1 MSGGAQVLEY
11 GTFPNPPSPL
21 FRDYLAGAPGVRP
34 FFEADARW
42 DPEALLGSVGRVVS
56 APRPLGPVAD
66 VLARQQQERGATRAA
81 ERARA
86 LATKDAVAVVTGQQ
100 PVLFGGPLFVLY
112 KALAAVAVAE
122 RLQAQRGTPVVPVFW
137 VASDDHDF
145 AEIRSVTVLDEGGAL
160 RTLRYAPPQEPA
172 GQPASRVLLDDGIT
186 ALVDELRAALPPGL
200 HRDVACERVAS
211 CYRPGYSLGSAF
223 ARLISLVFPELVVLD
238 PADPAL
244 KKHMV
249 PVMSRELS
257 ERSPSSRLALEAGE
271 RLLAAGYHQ
280 QVPLRDGFFN
290 LFVVIEGERR
300 ALAVRDGAVEI
311 RGLGRELPLAEAMRQ
326 LEGHPADW
334 SPGALL
340 RPIAQDLI
348 LPTLAYVGGPAEI
361 AYHAQIGPAYAQ
373 FGATRP
379 LLLPRPSVTVVEPAQ
394 TRALEAE
401 GLSLCDLQ
409 ADPETVLAR
418 WAKEAYPDVE
428 AAFER
433 AREAIVR
440 EMQAVEAALGAVD
453 PTLRAAADA
462 AKGRALHQVE
472 GLQEKSTRA
481 LKKRDQVRADRL
493 RRTRDA
499 LLPGGAL
506 QERGLG
512 WIGLLARQ
520 GDAIIGDLRERI
532 DPWARGH
539 QVVSL

>member
-34 FFEADARW
+34 FYEADARW
-42 DPEALLGSVGRVVS
+42 DQETLLASMGRV
-56 APRPLGPVAD
+56 AAAARPLAPVAEA
-66 VLARQQQERGATRAA
+66 LARQQEERGAPRAA
-81 ERARA
+81 ERARS
-86 LATKDAVAVVTGQQ
+86 LAGRDAVAVVTGQQ

-145 AEIRSVTVLDEGGAL
+145 AEIRSVTVLDEAGAL
-160 RTLRYAPPQEPA
+160 RTLRYAPQREPA
-172 GQPASRVLLDDGIT
+172 GQPASRVLLDDSVT
-186 ALVDELRAALPPGL
+186 TLVDELRAALPPGL
-200 HRDVACERVAS
+200 HRDAACDRVAA
-211 CYRPGYSLGSAF
+211 CYRPGHSLGSAF
-223 ARLISLVFPELVVLD
+223 ARLISLVFPDLVVLD

-257 ERSPSSRLALEAGE
+257 EGSPSSRLALEAGE

-311 RGLGRELPLAEAMRQ
+311 RGLGREMPLAEALRH
-326 LEGHPADW
+326 LEARPADW
-334 SPGALL
+334 SPSALL
-340 RPIAQDLI
+340 RPIAQDFA

-361 AYHAQIGPAYAQ
+361 AYHAQIGPSYGH
-373 FGATRP
+373 FGVARP
-379 LLLPRPSVTVVEPAQ
+379 ILFPRPSATVVEPAQ
-394 TRALEAE
+394 ARALEAE
-401 GLSLCDLQ
+401 ALSLCDLQ
-409 ADPETVLAR
+409 ADPEALLAR
-418 WAKEAYPDVE
+418 WARDAYPEVE
-428 AAFER
+428 SAFER
-433 AREAIVR
+433 AREAVTR
-440 EMQAVEAALGAVD
+440 EMASVEAALGAVD

-462 AKGRALHQVE
+462 AKGRALHQIE

-499 LLPGGAL
+499 LLPGGSL

-520 GDAIIGDLRERI
+520 GDAIVGDLRERI
-532 DPWARGH
+532 DPFARGH

>member
-21 FRDYLAGAPGVRP
+21 FRDYLAGAPGARP
-34 FFEADARW
+34 FYEEGARW
-42 DPEALLGSVGRVVS
+42 DPEALLGSVGRVAS
-56 APRPLGPVAD
+56 APRPLGLVAEA
-66 VLARQQQERGATRAA
+66 LARQQEERGAPRAA
-81 ERARA
+81 ERARSLTA
-86 LATKDAVAVVTGQQ
+86 KDAVAIVTGQQ

-112 KALAAVAVAE
+112 KALAAIAVAE

-145 AEIRSVTVLDEGGAL
+145 AEVRSVSVLDETGGL
-160 RTLRYAPPQEPA
+160 RTLRYTPLREPA
-172 GQPASRVLLDDGIT
+172 GQPASQVLFDESI
-186 ALVDELRAALPPGL
+186 ASLVDELRAALPPGL
-200 HRDVACERVAS
+200 HRDAACQRIAA
-211 CYRPGYSLGSAF
+211 CYREGHSLGSAF

-238 PADPAL
+238 PSDPAL

-290 LFVVIEGERR
+290 LFVVIDGERR

-311 RGLGRELPLAEAMRQ
+311 RGVGHELPLPEALRR
-326 LEGHPADW
+326 LESHPADW
-334 SPGALL
+334 SPGVLL
-340 RPIAQDLI
+340 RPLAQDHM
-348 LPTLAYVGGPAEI
+348 LPTLAYVGGPAEV
-361 AYHAQIGPAYAQ
+361 AYHAQIGPSYAH
-373 FGATRP
+373 FGVTRP
-379 LLLPRPSVTVVEPAQ
+379 ILFPRPSVTIVEPAQ
-394 TRALEAE
+394 ARALEAE
-401 GLSLCDLQ
+401 ALSLCDLQ
-409 ADPETVLAR
+409 ADPEAVLAR
-418 WAKEAYPDVE
+418 WARDTYPDVE

-433 AREAIVR
+433 ARDAVVR
-440 EMQAVEAALGAVD
+440 EMATVEAALGAVD

-462 AKGRALHQVE
+462 AKGRALHQIE
-472 GLQEKSTRA
+472 GLHEKSTRA
-481 LKKRDQVRADRL
+481 LKKRDQVRAERL

-512 WIGLLARQ
+512 WIGLVARQ
-520 GDAIIGDLRERI
+520 GEAIIGDLRERI

>member
-21 FRDYLAGAPGVRP
+21 FRDYLAGAPGVRA
-34 FFEADARW
+34 FYEAEARW
-42 DPEALLGSVGRVVS
+42 DPEALLASMPRVAS
-56 APRPLGPVAD
+56 AARPLAAVAEA
-66 VLARQQQERGATRAA
+66 LARQQQERGAPRAA

-86 LATKDAVAVVTGQQ
+86 LAAKDAVAIVTGQQ

-112 KALAAVAVAE
+112 KALAAVAVAD

-145 AEIRSVTVLDEGGAL
+145 AEVRSVTVLDEAGAL
-160 RTLRYAPPQEPA
+160 RTLRYSPLREPA

-186 ALVDELRAALPPGL
+186 ALVDELRAVLPPGL
-200 HRDVACERVAS
+200 HRDAACERVAS
-211 CYRPGYSLGSAF
+211 CYRPGYSIGSAF
-223 ARLISLVFPELVVLD
+223 ARLVSQVFPDLVVLD

-244 KKHMV
+244 KTHMV
-249 PVMSRELS
+249 PLMSRELS
-257 ERSPSSRLALEAGE
+257 ERSPSSRLALEVGE
-271 RLLAAGYHQ
+271 RLLSAGYHQ
-280 QVPLRDGFFN
+280 QVPLREGFFN
-290 LFVVIEGERR
+290 LFVVIEAERR
-300 ALAVRDGAVEI
+300 ALAVRDGGVEI
-311 RGLGRELPLAEAMRQ
+311 RGLGREMPLAEALRH
-326 LEGHPADW
+326 LETHPADW
-334 SPGALL
+334 SPSALL
-340 RPIAQDLI
+340 RPLAQDGV
-348 LPTLAYVGGPAEI
+348 LPTLAYIGGPAEI
-361 AYHAQIGPAYAQ
+361 AYHAQIGPSYTH
-373 FGATRP
+373 FGVTRP

-394 TRALEAE
+394 ARALEAE
-401 GLSLCDLQ
+401 ALSLCDLQ
-409 ADPETVLAR
+409 ADPEAVLAR
-418 WAKEAYPDVE
+418 WAKDAYPDVE
-428 AAFER
+428 AAFAR
-433 AREAIVR
+433 ARDAIER

-499 LLPGGAL
+499 LLPGGSL

-520 GDAIIGDLRERI
+520 GDAVIGDLRERI